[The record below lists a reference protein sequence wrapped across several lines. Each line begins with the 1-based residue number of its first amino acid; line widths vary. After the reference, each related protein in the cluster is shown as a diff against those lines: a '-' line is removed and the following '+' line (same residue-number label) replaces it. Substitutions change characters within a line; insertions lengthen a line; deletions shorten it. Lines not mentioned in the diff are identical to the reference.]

1 MFALILDGIKD
12 ILGPEG
18 YAATAEIVTKYGAYI
33 FLALLII
40 AAWYFLFYKPS
51 KDLKKI
57 IAAQVQK
64 AWESYKPG
72 EAELSSEEK
81 LDKLVERII
90 ATTTKK
96 IEDPTFKL
104 RFKKLVLYL
113 LNTENVKKKI
123 GKLIKYEY
131 GKLISE

>member
-1 MFALILDGIKD
+1 MWEAVLDGFKNV
-12 ILGPEG
+12 LGEEG
-18 YAATAEIVTKYGAYI
+18 YATLVAGFTTYGVYV
-33 FLALLII
+33 LLVVLVI

-57 IAAQVQK
+57 VSAQVQK
-64 AWESYKPG
+64 SWQNYKVG
-72 EAELSSEEK
+72 EEDLSSEEK
-81 LDKLVERII
+81 LDKLVERIV
-90 ATTTKK
+90 AMTTKK

>member
-18 YAATAEIVTKYGAYI
+18 YAATTEIVTKYGVYI
-33 FLALLII
+33 FLALLIV

-57 IAAQVQK
+57 IATQVQK
-64 AWESYKPG
+64 SWESYKPG
-72 EAELSSEEK
+72 EEELSSEEK

>member
-1 MFALILDGIKD
+1 MYEAILDGFKN
-12 ILGPEG
+12 ILGEDG
-18 YAATAEIVTKYGAYI
+18 YAALVAGFTTYGVYI
-33 FLALLII
+33 LLVVLVI

-57 IAAQVQK
+57 VSAQVQK
-64 AWESYKPG
+64 SWQNYKVG
-72 EAELSSEEK
+72 EEDLSSEEK
-81 LDKLVERII
+81 LDKLVERIV
-90 ATTTKK
+90 AMTTKK

>member
-18 YAATAEIVTKYGAYI
+18 YAATAEIVTKYGVYI

-57 IAAQVQK
+57 IATQVQK

-72 EAELSSEEK
+72 EEELSSEEK

>member
-18 YAATAEIVTKYGAYI
+18 YAATTEIVTKYGVYI
-33 FLALLII
+33 FLALLIV

-57 IAAQVQK
+57 IATQVQK

-72 EAELSSEEK
+72 ESELSSEEK

>member
-1 MFALILDGIKD
+1 MWEAVLDGFKNA
-12 ILGPEG
+12 LGEEG
-18 YAATAEIVTKYGAYI
+18 YAALVASFTTYGVYI
-33 FLALLII
+33 LLVVLVI

-57 IAAQVQK
+57 VSAQVQK
-64 AWESYKPG
+64 SWQNYKVG
-72 EAELSSEEK
+72 EEDLSSEEK
-81 LDKLVERII
+81 LDKLVERIV
-90 ATTTKK
+90 AMTTKK

>member
-18 YAATAEIVTKYGAYI
+18 YAATAEIITKYGVYI
-33 FLALLII
+33 FLALLIV

-57 IAAQVQK
+57 IATQVQK
-64 AWESYKPG
+64 SWENYKPG
-72 EAELSSEEK
+72 EEELSSEEK